1 MVVMGE
7 LVMGELVGRLPVRRL
22 RSQGSTELAEG
33 DMVVMGE
40 LVGRLRSQG
49 STELAEGDMVVM
61 GELVMG
67 ELVGRLRSQGSTEL
81 AEGHMVVRRFVN
93 VAVQYFQY
101 WVGRVDESRVVEWQ
115 ISVSEHG

>member
-33 DMVVMGE
+33 DMV
-40 LVGRLRSQG
+40 
-49 STELAEGDMVVM
+49 
-61 GELVMG
+61 VMG